1 MPRKPTM
8 TRNQQ
13 LVYDC
18 LAGKTS
24 PMSAY
29 DILDQVRDAG
39 IRAPL
44 QIYRALDRLISI
56 GRVHKVESLNAFVAC
71 AHQHR
76 NRSTAFAICDGCK
89 AVLEFSPPSTNKA
102 VNDWARKIEFS
113 VANSCLE
120 IHGRC
125 SACNESESN

>member
-1 MPRKPTM
+1 MVREIQM

-13 LVYDC
+13 LVFKC
-18 LAGKTS
+18 LAANTA

-29 DILDQVRDAG
+29 DILDQVREAG

-44 QIYRALDRLISI
+44 QVYRALDRLIAI
-56 GRVHKVESLNAFVAC
+56 GRVHKIESLNAFVAC

-89 AVLEFSPPSTNKA
+89 SVLEFSAPSPNRTL
-102 VNDWARKIEFS
+102 NDWARETEFA
-113 VANSCLE
+113 VDNTCLE

-125 SACNESESN
+125 SACNDAEAD

>member
-1 MPRKPTM
+1 MPRKPTI

-18 LAGKTS
+18 LASSTS

-29 DILDQVRDAG
+29 DILDRVREAG

-56 GRVHKVESLNAFVAC
+56 GRVHKIESLNAFVAC
-71 AHQHR
+71 AHPHR
-76 NRSTAFAICDGCK
+76 NHSTAFAICDGCK
-89 AVLEFSPPSTNKA
+89 AVLELSPPSTHKA
-102 VNDWARKIEFS
+102 VNDWARKQEFS

-125 SACNESESN
+125 SACNESEID